1 MVTARNSKYMAKLQT
16 GLDQF
21 ISDPTE
27 ILITL
32 RRAVGWQTPTAAQRT
47 RIVTRHTG
55 SSVQLFLLRNMW
67 PSAISSSSDAT
78 RSYF

>member
-1 MVTARNSKYMAKLQT
+1 MAKLQT

-21 ISDPTE
+21 ISDQTKF
-27 ILITL
+27 LTNL

-47 RIVTRHTG
+47 KIITRHTA